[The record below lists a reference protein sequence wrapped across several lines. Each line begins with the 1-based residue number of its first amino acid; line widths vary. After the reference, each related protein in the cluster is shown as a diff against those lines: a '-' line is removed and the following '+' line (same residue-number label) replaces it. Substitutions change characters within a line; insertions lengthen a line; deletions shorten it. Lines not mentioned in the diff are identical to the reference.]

1 MDDIPGGIQESP
13 LTFATTALPG
23 DLLND
28 APGDDRT
35 DHALKA
41 RYQSFEEADALA
53 WLLDGTDAS
62 AQPDIE
68 PEARAA
74 GTGSPAGTIARGFA
88 ELPRQAVGG
97 VRDAAQN
104 ILDFADWLGQAAEQ
118 RLPIGGV
125 QLFDAAGNFNVDYV
139 PPTALAKGRAAGT
152 IGTPSIPDVGQPQTT
167 AGSVIR
173 PITQFMAPYVR

>member
-62 AQPDIE
+62 AQPDTE
-68 PEARAA
+68 RDAHGAR
-74 GTGSPAGTIARGFA
+74 TGSPAGTIVRGFA

-104 ILDFADWLGQAAEQ
+104 ILDFSDWLGQAAEQ

-125 QLFDAAGNFNVDYV
+125 QIFDKEGNISFDYIPPATLKAGRD
-139 PPTALAKGRAAGT
+139 AGT
-152 IGTPSIPDVGQPQTT
+152 IETPDLPDVGQPQTT
-167 AGSVIR
+167 AGAIIR